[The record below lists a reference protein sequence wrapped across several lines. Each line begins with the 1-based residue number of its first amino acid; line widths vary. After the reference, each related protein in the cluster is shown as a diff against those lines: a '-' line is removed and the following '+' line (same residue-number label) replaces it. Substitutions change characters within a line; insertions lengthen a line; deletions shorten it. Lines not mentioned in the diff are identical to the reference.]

1 MYKTWE
7 HAAVAFIGRARKYLR
22 MTRRDNTD
30 PADVEFE
37 LKFYHCK
44 DSNVCRLILRDV
56 DGEILQHWD
65 GTYGMWDES
74 KGYW

>member
-1 MYKTWE
+1 
-7 HAAVAFIGRARKYLR
+7 